1 MTIEAVPIDALKAQF
16 ALLQYAKE
24 KRAELAEIEANAKS
38 AIQSA
43 LGDAE
48 AGTIDGRIAVTWKF
62 TKRRAI
68 DQGLLKQNYPEV
80 AEQCMSVSESRRFEF
95 VSGGAE

>member
-1 MTIEAVPIDALKAQF
+1 MSIEAVAIDALKAQF

-24 KRAELAEIEANAKS
+24 KKAELNEIESSAKA
-38 AIQSA
+38 AIQAA

-48 AGTIDGRIAVTWKF
+48 AGTIDGRIAVTWKV

-80 AEQCMSVSESRRFEF
+80 AEQCMTVSQSRRFEF